1 MIETRPNNHPAIYLV
16 ALEAQ
21 FKAWLS
27 KNRLEGFA
35 QSANLMSHSRQLLGQ
50 MQPDDDFDLNHYQPA
65 FWGISSQVL
74 YQAFC
79 QSEGELQIEGATVL
93 ANHLWPIAQA
103 ISEDNAIAD
112 IATNQALANI
122 WQARD
127 KIKSPVAFLNFCKVT
142 LRHIVRASMKAHS
155 LVSTSLDAP
164 VGQDSDTTLAE
175 VLADSSIAIEEE
187 VELKASESELANYI
201 VKIKGLTP
209 RDKQII
215 FLLWLDG
222 LDNEAVSQQLN
233 VTLSTLHTILS
244 RLRERLKKDTGLMTM
259 LNKHHTGGIK

>member
-1 MIETRPNNHPAIYLV
+1 MIEPPPTNTH
-16 ALEAQ
+16 ALNIAELEVQ

-27 KNRLEGFA
+27 KHRLDGFA
-35 QSANLMSHSRQLLGQ
+35 QSANLMAYSRQLLGQ
-50 MQPDDDFDLNHYQPA
+50 MQLGDDVELNHYQPA

-93 ANHLWPIAQA
+93 ANHLWPIALA
-103 ISEDNAIAD
+103 ISADNAIAD

-142 LRHIVRASMKAHS
+142 LQRLARASMKAYS
-155 LVSTSLDAP
+155 PVSTPLDAP
-164 VGQDSDTTLAE
+164 VGQDSDTTLAK
-175 VLADSSIAIEEE
+175 VLADSSIAIDEE
-187 VELKASESELANYI
+187 VELKANESELANYI
-201 VKIKGLTP
+201 VQIKGLTP

-233 VTLSTLHTILS
+233 VTVSTLHTILN
-244 RLRERLKKDTGLMTM
+244 RLRKRLKKDEGLMTM
-259 LNKHHTGGIK
+259 LKKNHTGGIK